1 MMLPYMVR
9 VCLALMVLS
18 LLVQISGQEKPLVV
32 VTSTVLGSIVED
44 LAGDQ
49 VEVRVI
55 LNPALCP
62 AHQDLKPS
70 DVELVSRAKLL
81 LYHGFEPFVDRLVEA
96 AGNRTVAVR
105 VGGLWNTFDALR
117 GKYRNISEILSQHL
131 GIDVSS
137 RLEECLHA
145 IDRVEAEVMSSIGE
159 LDPSRINVIVMAW
172 QADFVKSL
180 GFNVVATYP
189 PPERMSAGYI
199 SNLVSVGTKE
209 NVQMV
214 IDNLQSGVDVGREI
228 ANKIGAVHVVLTNFP
243 ETSPGVENVTMM
255 LRYNTESLKT
265 ALLTAEVKI
274 ELQKAR
280 RKAETYMY
288 LSIGLLAIVI
298 VESLI
303 IAVRSRG

>member
-1 MMLPYMVR
+1 MMLPNMVR
-9 VCLALMVLS
+9 VCLALMVVS
-18 LLVQISGQEKPLVV
+18 LLVHSSSQERPLVV

-49 VEVRVI
+49 VEVQVI

-70 DVELVSRAKLL
+70 DVELVSRAELL

-96 AGNRTVAVR
+96 AGNKTVAVK
-105 VGGLWNTFDALR
+105 VGGPWNTFEALK
-117 GKYRNISEILSQHL
+117 GKYRNISEILTEYL
-131 GIDVSS
+131 GLDVSG
-137 RLEECLHA
+137 RLEDCLQA
-145 IDRVEAEVMSSIGE
+145 IDRAENEILSSIGE
-159 LDPSRINVIVMAW
+159 LEPSRINVIVMAW

-189 PPERMSAGYI
+189 PPERMSTGYI
-199 SNLVSVGTKE
+199 SNLVSVGTEK

-214 IDNLQSGVDVGREI
+214 IDNLQSGVDVGREV
-228 ANKIGAVHVVLTNFP
+228 ANRIGAVHVILTNFP

-255 LRYNTESLKT
+255 LKYNAETLKT
-265 ALLTAEVKI
+265 ALLTAEVKV
-274 ELQKAR
+274 ELQKAQ
-280 RKAETYMY
+280 RKAETFLY
-288 LSIGLLAIVI
+288 LSLGLAAIVI

-303 IAVRSRG
+303 IAVRMVK